1 MTGNKKT
8 QTPTSTK
15 WSNYNPTFEDGKQME
30 ETFQQSGEKPSQ
42 WLQEA
47 SQFAHVHA
55 LKMETLGTLKKK
67 IRVVAENE
75 GMFRL
80 SIFGG
85 LKLVVLACK
94 SQLCHYLTLVAWNKP

>member
-1 MTGNKKT
+1 
-8 QTPTSTK
+8 
-15 WSNYNPTFEDGKQME
+15 
-30 ETFQQSGEKPSQ
+30 
-42 WLQEA
+42 
-47 SQFAHVHA
+47 
-55 LKMETLGTLKKK
+55 METLGTLKKK

-94 SQLCHYLTLVAWNKP
+94 SQLCHYLTLVA